1 VREFRYA
8 PNIMGVRIERAAGW
22 AYASWSV
29 IVLLVWLFVE
39 YGPFWHR
46 DVFVLAEQDVPLQW
60 YEYVGNVASSLLLA
74 ALYGCVTLVFLLNR
88 RRAAGIPIVF
98 ASFAVVIGGI
108 ALLFGVIGNA
118 LAHMDCG
125 DHCVAYIPDAD
136 ATTALNLALLV
147 CAVLPPAAFLIAV
160 IAGRVIGRRERAT
173 AAAA

>member
-1 VREFRYA
+1 
-8 PNIMGVRIERAAGW
+8 MGVRIERAAGW
-22 AYASWSV
+22 AYAGWSV

-46 DVFVLAEQDVPLQW
+46 DVLAEQDVPLQW

-88 RRAAGIPIVF
+88 RRASGIPIVF

-173 AAAA
+173 AAAR